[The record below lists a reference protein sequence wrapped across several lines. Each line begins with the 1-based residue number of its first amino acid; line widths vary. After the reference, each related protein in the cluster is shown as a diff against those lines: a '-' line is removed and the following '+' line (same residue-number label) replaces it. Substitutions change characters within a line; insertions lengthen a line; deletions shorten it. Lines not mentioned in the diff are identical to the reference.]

1 MPGTATVVWAE
12 SPGKGRRGAIELSQL
27 QRLGDNMKI
36 RSHKHRARWVGLT
49 LATLQCSGLVY
60 AQTADAPA
68 ATDADKAA
76 AKAKADKDAATP
88 QTVTV
93 TAQRRSEPL
102 QTTSISATVL
112 SGEDLSRAGIG
123 VVDQLQ
129 FASPSATVNNFGQGI
144 NFDIRGIGK
153 AETNTQT
160 TTGVITYRDGVA
172 TFPGYFAEEPYYD
185 IASVQILR
193 GPQGTFGGQNATGGA
208 VLVESNDPDLKGG
221 THGYVSGQVGNYHDV
236 GLQGAVNLPLTSTF
250 AARVAINGENRD
262 SFYDIA
268 GPWTGGNG
276 ALRSRSARVGLL
288 WKPVPALAML
298 LKTDVNSIDMGA
310 YPADPVSSTNSP
322 FDITSNGPQKALD
335 RFLRSV
341 LKVDVNFDDG
351 IKLRSISGYQHGNT
365 TYRAD
370 LDGTSV
376 GNWAFIDSVYETIW
390 SQELNLIS
398 PDTGPFTWLLGAY
411 AQKDTYTFPPGEFI
425 IGVPLGS
432 AASEYRLD
440 GKNPKRTAAV
450 FGQVGYQLTD
460 SLKLAVDGRFSK
472 SATSNDVSVV
482 QYGTPLADQQSQKFT
497 NFSGK
502 VALDWKLSEEQFLY
516 AFVAD
521 AARPGGLNV
530 PVGIGLPAPFQ
541 AEKVKTVEAGWKSV
555 WLDKHL
561 QTQTSVFFNKYDN
574 FQVTIGYPAFP
585 TFGIELNTANPTH
598 IYGFEEQLQARFGD
612 GWAAKANVGWLHSAL
627 GTFYANDPRVH
638 STSACAPA
646 TGPASPSCINL
657 DGHQQTYAPNL
668 TLSASLERS
677 FAAGSNIITP
687 RLNYAYISSQWGTLF
702 ENRAL
707 GDRLASRHLIGAQVD
722 WANGDFLATLYSTNL
737 NDDHYIAAVGSGL
750 RYAGAPRQ
758 YGLRLTKF
766 F

>member
-1 MPGTATVVWAE
+1 
-12 SPGKGRRGAIELSQL
+12 
-27 QRLGDNMKI
+27 MKI
-36 RSHKHRARWVGLT
+36 RSKKNRARWVGLT
-49 LATLQCSGLVY
+49 LATLQCSGLVH
-60 AQTADAPA
+60 AQTPDPA
-68 ATDADKAA
+68 TVTDVDKAA
-76 AKAKADKDAATP
+76 AKAKADKDTAAA

-93 TAQRRSEPL
+93 TAQRRTEPL
-102 QTTSISATVL
+102 QTSSISATVL
-112 SGEDLSRAGIG
+112 SGDDLSRAGIG

-129 FASPSATVNNFGQGI
+129 FSTPSATVNNFGQGI

-153 AETNTQT
+153 SETNTQT

-221 THGYVSGQVGNYHDV
+221 YHGYVSGQAGNYHDV
-236 GLQGAVNLPLTSTF
+236 GLQGAVNLPLSSTF
-250 AARVAINGENRD
+250 AARVAINSENRD
-262 SFYDIA
+262 SFYDIT

-288 WKPVPALAML
+288 YKPEPALSVL
-298 LKTDVNSIDMGA
+298 LKTDYNTIDMGA
-310 YPADPVSSTNSP
+310 YPADPVNSP
-322 FDITSNGPQKALD
+322 NSLFDITSNGPQKALD
-335 RFLRSV
+335 RFMRSV
-341 LKVDVNFDDG
+341 LKVDYDFDDG
-351 IKLRSISGYQHGNT
+351 VKLRSISGYQHGNT

-370 LDGTSV
+370 LDGTST
-376 GNWAFIDSVYETIW
+376 GNESFIDSVYETIY

-398 PDTGPFTWLLGAY
+398 PDSGAFTWVLGAY
-411 AQKDTYTFPPGEFI
+411 GQKDTYTFPPGQYA
-425 IGVPLGS
+425 IGVPLGDP
-432 AASEYRLD
+432 ATEYQLS
-440 GKNPKRTAAV
+440 GTNPKRTTAV

-472 SATSNDVSVV
+472 SMTSNDISVV
-482 QYGTPLADQQSQKFT
+482 QYGTPLDDQQSAKFT

-502 VALDWKLSEEQFLY
+502 VALNWKLSEEQFLY

-530 PVGIGLPAPFQ
+530 PVGFGQPAPFQ

-561 QTQTSVFFNKYDN
+561 QSQTSVFFNKYDN
-574 FQVTIGYPAFP
+574 FQVTIGYPQLP
-585 TFGIELNTANPTH
+585 TFGFELNTTNPTY
-598 IYGFEEQLQARFGD
+598 IYGFEEQLQAHFGG
-612 GWAAKANVGWLHSAL
+612 GWAARANVGWLHSSL
-627 GTFYANDPRVH
+627 GTFYASDPRIA
-638 STSACAPA
+638 STTACAPA
-646 TGPASPSCINL
+646 TGPASASCIDL
-657 DGHQQTYAPNL
+657 GGHQQTYAPNL
-668 TLSASLERS
+668 TFSASLERS
-677 FAAGSNIITP
+677 FAMGANVITP
-687 RLNYAYISSQWGTLF
+687 RINYGYISSQWGTLF

-707 GDRLASRHLIGAQVD
+707 GDHLPSRNLIGAQVD

-737 NDDHYIAAVGSGL
+737 NDDHYIAAIGSGL
-750 RYAGAPRQ
+750 RYAGSPRQ
-758 YGLRLTKF
+758 YGLRITEF

>member
-1 MPGTATVVWAE
+1 
-12 SPGKGRRGAIELSQL
+12 
-27 QRLGDNMKI
+27 MKI

-49 LATLQCSGLVY
+49 LATLQCGLVH
-60 AQTADAPA
+60 AQAADPAAPA
-68 ATDADKAA
+68 ASDA
-76 AKAKADKDAATP
+76 AKAKADKDATTP

-93 TAQRRSEPL
+93 TAQRRTEPL
-102 QTTSISATVL
+102 QTTSISASVL

-129 FASPSATVNNFGQGI
+129 FATPSATVNNFGQGI

-221 THGYVSGQVGNYHDV
+221 YHGYVSGQAGNYHDV

-250 AARVAINGENRD
+250 AARVAVNSENRD
-262 SFYDIA
+262 SFYDIT

-276 ALRSRSARVGLL
+276 ALRSRSARIGLL
-288 WKPVPALAML
+288 YKPDPALAVL
-298 LKTDVNSIDMGA
+298 FKTDINSINMGA
-310 YPADPVSSTNSP
+310 YPADPVNSPNSP

-341 LKVDVNFDDG
+341 LKVDFNFDNG
-351 IKLRSISGYQHGNT
+351 VKLRSISGYQHGNT

-370 LDGTSV
+370 LDGTSA
-376 GNWAFIDSVYETIW
+376 GDEAFIDSVYETIW
-390 SQELNLIS
+390 SQEFNLIS
-398 PDTGPFTWLLGAY
+398 PDAGPFTWLLGAY
-411 AQKDTYTFPPGEFI
+411 AQKDTYTFPPDQFI

-432 AASEYRLD
+432 AASEYVLS
-440 GKNPKRTAAV
+440 GKNPKHTTAV

-460 SLKLAVDGRFSK
+460 SLKLAVDGRLSR
-472 SATSNDVSVV
+472 STTSNDVSVV
-482 QYGTPLADQQSQKFT
+482 QYGLPLADQQSEKYK

-502 VALDWKLSEEQFLY
+502 VALDWKLTEEQFLY

-521 AARPGGLNV
+521 AVRPGGLNV
-530 PVGIGLPAPFQ
+530 PVGLGLPAPFQ
-541 AEKVKTVEAGWKSV
+541 AEKVKTAEAGWKST
-555 WLDKHL
+555 WLDKRL
-561 QTQTSVFFNKYDN
+561 QSQASVFFNKYDN
-574 FQVTIGYPAFP
+574 FQVSIGYPLYP
-585 TFGIELNTANPTH
+585 TFSTELNTANPTH
-598 IYGFEEQLQARFGD
+598 IYGFEEQLQARLGD
-612 GWAAKANVGWLHSAL
+612 GWTAKANVGWLHSSL
-627 GTFYANDPRVH
+627 GTFYANDPRVA
-638 STSACAPA
+638 STTPCDPA
-646 TGPASPSCINL
+646 SGPASASCVNL
-657 DGHQQTYAPNL
+657 AGHEQTYAPNL
-668 TLSASLERS
+668 TLSGSLERS
-677 FAAGSNIITP
+677 FAFGANIITP
-687 RLNYAYISSQWGTLF
+687 RVNYAYISSQWGTLF

-707 GDRLASRHLIGAQVD
+707 GDRLASRHLVGAQVD

-758 YGLRLTKF
+758 YGLRITEF